1 MKPKQ
6 YTIKIASPE
15 EVTSK
20 IFDDFGSE
28 LHVDICRAIVTA
40 VHGKIEYVDV
50 ATFHV
55 YSIDDHK
62 LMSIEFAVRGDEFLR
77 SLQLNLPF
85 VVELEEYE
93 LAAEI
98 RDTIE
103 YLEATKALD

>member
-40 VHGKIEYVDV
+40 VHGKIEYVEV

-62 LMSIEFAVRGDEFLR
+62 LMSIEFDAQEIAR
-77 SLQLNLPF
+77 NAA
-85 VVELEEYE
+85 
-93 LAAEI
+93 LADAEI